1 MGTILTYVTLPTTK
15 GDIYM
20 KELINRVLGHGSKD
34 INPRPK
40 YKDGTPAHTISI
52 NHVFHTYDISKG
64 ESPFIT
70 LRPIAIKSAIGELLW
85 IYHILQ
91 QQLFQVQR
99 SVLQQLV
106 HWLLCHPLSR
116 YI

>member
-1 MGTILTYVTLPTTK
+1 MGTIPTFVTLPITK

-20 KELINRVLGHGSKD
+20 KELINRVLCNGSKD

-40 YKDGTPAHTISI
+40 YKDGTPAHTISV

-85 IYHILQ
+85 D
-91 QQLFQVQR
+91 
-99 SVLQQLV
+99 
-106 HWLLCHPLSR
+106 LSR
-116 YI
+116 YE